1 MSGTVDETGRGRQRA
16 GDVRARRLGFALLAL
31 AAGAAAALA
40 TVRIG
45 ARPTFL
51 AAGSAVG
58 LAGLA
63 GVGKRAAP

>member
-1 MSGTVDETGRGRQRA
+1 MSGTVDEIGRGRQPA
-16 GDVRARRLGFALLAL
+16 SGVRARRLGFAVLAL

-40 TVRIG
+40 TARVG
-45 ARPTFL
+45 AQPTFL